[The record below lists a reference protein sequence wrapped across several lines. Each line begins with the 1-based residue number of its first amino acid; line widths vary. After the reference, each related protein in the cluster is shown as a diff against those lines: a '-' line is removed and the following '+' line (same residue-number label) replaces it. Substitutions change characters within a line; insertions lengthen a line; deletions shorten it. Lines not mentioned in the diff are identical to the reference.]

1 MDALGNFIQIAY
13 APLDVSVLRID
24 LSGQLTP
31 MGTPSATV
39 TVVRELSIMTSAQ
52 PVVVSHVAPLHA
64 QALSMTRSVEPA
76 DVALSHELQVHAAT
90 CVQACLTMYGCTLPH
105 MLCPG
110 APHSWCIKLTCKV
123 VLAVQDI
130 ALVEPRAGPLGTDT
144 LDAGDLTPRHCVLL
158 RAGGLMSLLD
168 MDKG

>member
-31 MGTPSATV
+31 LGTPTATV

-52 PVVVSHVAPLHA
+52 PVVVSRGAPMHA
-64 QALSMTRSVEPA
+64 QALSTILPAGQA
-76 DVALSHELQVHAAT
+76 DVALSNELQVHAAA
-90 CVQACLTMYGCTLPH
+90 CLQACLAVHGCMLPS

-110 APHSWCIKLTCKV
+110 APHK
-123 VLAVQDI
+123 
-130 ALVEPRAGPLGTDT
+130 GT
-144 LDAGDLTPRHCVLL
+144 
-158 RAGGLMSLLD
+158 SS
-168 MDKG
+168 

>member
-52 PVVVSHVAPLHA
+52 PVVVSHVTPLHA

-76 DVALSHELQVHAAT
+76 DVALSHELQVRAAT
-90 CVQACLTMYGCTLPH
+90 CMQACLTVHGCTLPH

-110 APHSWCIKLTCKV
+110 APHSG
-123 VLAVQDI
+123 A
-130 ALVEPRAGPLGTDT
+130 
-144 LDAGDLTPRHCVLL
+144 
-158 RAGGLMSLLD
+158 SS
-168 MDKG
+168 